1 MTVCS
6 MCSTSSGEGLS
17 PSRGLRVSIISPQPD
32 QRMNAATAT
41 PMRPSSTSQPVR
53 WERTVDRST
62 ALVVSTS
69 FRLSAAVA
77 IRVSELMRCPM
88 VLLKRLIQSL
98 TPMDAASTPTLSQL
112 NTTAVGCSTLSADSF
127 SRDRPMAR
135 MVTQTTRPARYSYR
149 AWP

>member
-1 MTVCS
+1 M
-6 MCSTSSGEGLS
+6 
-17 PSRGLRVSIISPQPD
+17 
-32 QRMNAATAT
+32 
-41 PMRPSSTSQPVR
+41 
-53 WERTVDRST
+53 
-62 ALVVSTS
+62 VSTS

-77 IRVSELMRCPM
+77 IRVSELMRWPM

-112 NTTAVGCSTLSADSF
+112 NTTAVGWSTLSADSF

>member
-1 MTVCS
+1 M
-6 MCSTSSGEGLS
+6 
-17 PSRGLRVSIISPQPD
+17 
-32 QRMNAATAT
+32 
-41 PMRPSSTSQPVR
+41 
-53 WERTVDRST
+53 DRRT

-77 IRVSELMRCPM
+77 IRVSEPMRWPM

-98 TPMDAASTPTLSQL
+98 TPMDAASTATLSQL
-112 NTTAVGCSTLSADSF
+112 NTTAVGWSTFRTDSF
-127 SRDRPMAR
+127 SSESPMAR